1 MIIASVN
8 SYEITDKEYKVELI
22 RMMKN
27 MQLEQPSQECR
38 KRALEC
44 LIDGV
49 LLLSEARKADI
60 SVSQDEIDNELLDL
74 MMTFDSEDEFHY
86 ILEQQQLNE
95 VTLRKRIRDNIIIEK
110 YIYEK
115 FKESNESYTDEIL
128 KDFYEKNKEKFT
140 TKEMVKASH
149 ILVRNESD
157 DAEEKANKIRNQLHD
172 KEDFNNYAISISDCP
187 SCDQA
192 GDLGY
197 FARGKMVKEI
207 EDAAFSMNINE
218 ISEPI
223 KTSFGY
229 HIIMVTDKKQSRIAE
244 FENIKDALRK
254 RLHQI
259 DSELNL
265 LNHLKQ
271 LRVDA
276 NIEIESEAIFN

>member
-1 MIIASVN
+1 MIIANVN

-27 MQLEQPSQECR
+27 MQLEQPSNECK

-49 LLLSEARKADI
+49 LLLSEARKANI
-60 SVSQDEIDNELLDL
+60 IVSQDEIENELLDL
-74 MMTFDSEDEFHY
+74 MMTFDSEEEFHY
-86 ILEQQQLNE
+86 ILDQQQLNE
-95 VTLRKRIRDNIIIEK
+95 ETLRKRIKDNIVIEK

-115 FKESNESYTDEIL
+115 FKESNENYTDEVL
-128 KDFYEKNKEKFT
+128 RDFYEKNKDKFA

-149 ILVRNESD
+149 ILVRDESD
-157 DAEEKANKIRNQLHD
+157 DAEEKAQKIRNQLNSP
-172 KEDFNNYAISISDCP
+172 EDFNNYAVSTSDCP

-197 FARGKMVKEI
+197 FTRGKMVKEI
-207 EDAAFSMNINE
+207 EDTAFALEINE
-218 ISEPI
+218 ISEPV
-223 KTSFGY
+223 KTTFGY
-229 HIIMVTDKKQSRIAE
+229 HILMVTDKKESKIAE

-265 LNHLKQ
+265 LKHLKQ
-271 LRVDA
+271 LR
-276 NIEIESEAIFN
+276 SEADIDIDSETIFN

>member
-27 MQLEQPSQECR
+27 MLLEQPSQECK

-60 SVSQDEIDNELLDL
+60 TVSQDEIENELLDL
-74 MMTFDSEDEFHY
+74 MLTFDSEDEFQY

-95 VTLRKRIRDNIIIEK
+95 ATLRKRIRDNIIIEK

-115 FKESNESYTDEIL
+115 FKESNETYTDDIL
-128 KDFYEKNKEKFT
+128 RDFYEKNKDKFAT
-140 TKEMVKASH
+140 REMVKASH
-149 ILVRNESD
+149 ILVRNESG
-157 DAEEKANKIRNQLHD
+157 DAEEKANKIRTQLHT
-172 KEDFNNYAISISDCP
+172 KEDFNNYAVSISDCP

-197 FARGKMVKEI
+197 FGRGKMVKEI
-207 EDAAFSMNINE
+207 EDAAFSMAIDE

-223 KTSFGY
+223 KTTFGY
-229 HIIMVTDKKQSRIAE
+229 HIIMVTDRKDSKTAD

-276 NIEIESEAIFN
+276 EIDIESEAIFN